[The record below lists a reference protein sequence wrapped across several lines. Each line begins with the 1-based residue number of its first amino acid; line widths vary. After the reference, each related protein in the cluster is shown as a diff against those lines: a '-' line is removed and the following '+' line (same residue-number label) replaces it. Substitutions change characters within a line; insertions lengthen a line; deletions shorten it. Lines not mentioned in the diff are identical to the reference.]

1 MISEQTIDNNL
12 EQGIASYVDY
22 LNNIRLTDL
31 MNSLESILTSET
43 EKLSNLANK
52 SANALSN
59 LDWAKTEIDNLI
71 NINRGGET
79 GVHGFISEYAETG
92 IRNARDVF
100 QGLQKSV
107 TLLNDNGPADILL
120 QGKEVQMKFYT
131 NILEEI
137 RQASNYDQMS
147 MMFPKDHVEVIEK
160 IMGGA
165 KSVEFNGNILSN
177 SQINNIRKAIEDES
191 VLRGVSYDKWLEASV
206 NKYKDVQKGAINQM
220 LSGEVNDINRQTAK
234 QKSDIKKESDID
246 RIKAQQEAQPS
257 FGEAS
262 KVAGIGAAVQGGLNL
277 GIFVYRKHKD
287 GKEVWDFDIDDWKE
301 CGVSTAKGTIKGGIS
316 GYAIYGLTNVCHLAA
331 PSAGAITS
339 GTFGLS
345 NAIVKYRKGDVDT
358 DEFIDLVTLNAIDAT
373 GAAIGAAI
381 GQTIIPIPVVGALV
395 GSIVATTVLSLG
407 KGVLNKHEIEV
418 INLYQERVNAFVDKL
433 DEEYQVKLDELLN
446 KYHKLGELQ
455 QYSFDININVQLRF
469 VSSINLA
476 KVVGVPE
483 KKILK
488 SENEIDEYFLS
499 NL

>member
-1 MISEQTIDNNL
+1 
-12 EQGIASYVDY
+12 
-22 LNNIRLTDL
+22 